1 MAGPGLQTDFGR
13 TPALPGGPWP
23 WRAVLG
29 FVGAWDSE
37 GTGPCLPWAPIPG
50 PSVSTETRV
59 AMAHT
64 TSLGR
69 GKPSAGGGG
78 GVGPRAE
85 LPTSPFPEDVKLQ
98 TDITSPSSE
107 GCHADGIK

>member
-69 GKPSAGGGG
+69 GKPSAGGGRRG
-78 GVGPRAE
+78 AQGRAPHLSLPRRCK
-85 LPTSPFPEDVKLQ
+85 T
-98 TDITSPSSE
+98 
-107 GCHADGIK
+107 ADGYYLTKLRGLPCRRN